1 MIELPLGFIFDTT
14 HPFMEKLTIVKTSEE
29 KVFCRQQNN
38 FFFKIQNC
46 AMEQCHHF
54 FKSTSVK
61 SVKLLVFVLFSFF
74 IIQIWSEI
82 FFKNNSADY
91 DVTAKVE
98 GKKKS
103 KIFHVNKISKDAR
116 KTTIPSYIF
125 LFNLSKSVIS
135 FVLCNAI
142 FTTEPMK

>member
-1 MIELPLGFIFDTT
+1 MIELPLGSIFDTT
-14 HPFMEKLTIVKTSEE
+14 HRFMEKLTIVKTLEE

-38 FFFKIQNC
+38 FFFKIRNC
-46 AMEQCHHF
+46 AIGQCHQF
-54 FKSTSVK
+54 FKSASDK

-74 IIQIWSEI
+74 IIQIWSEN

-91 DVTAKVE
+91 DVIAKVE
-98 GKKKS
+98 R
-103 KIFHVNKISKDAR
+103 R
-116 KTTIPSYIF
+116 KAKYFKLIRSVKMPEKRLVHHTCFF
-125 LFNLSKSVIS
+125 LICQSLSS